1 VGFKIDAYYMRTVD
15 VPTDDDI
22 PTVHLSVETVG
33 IDSDRIDAE
42 MRAVESQEGFKKWL
56 PGPRD
61 VLRQQLQRMRNA
73 LQGELHG
80 VHYHEVLALWKAAN
94 KVRGYDELL
103 NRHKVGQTMVDEDF
117 TARPMTDDERQL
129 LIARACRNYDEAVK
143 QLIDEVAA
151 LRSRTIDVMFDL
163 YGVDVSYRPPGE
175 TVPEAFEK
183 LAHAHKESGCHYC
196 EAVPECRSPWG
207 HWLFA
212 KLDLSSWGL

>member
-1 VGFKIDAYYMRTVD
+1 MGFKIDAYYVSELRGVEGS
-15 VPTDDDI
+15 VPVINTL
-22 PTVHLSVETVG
+22 VNSVG
-33 IDSDRIDAE
+33 IDSDTIDAD
-42 MRAVESQEGFKKWL
+42 MRRVEAQEGFKKWL

-94 KVRGYDELL
+94 KVRSFDDLL
-103 NRHKVGQTMVDEDF
+103 NLHKVGRTMVDADF
-117 TARPMTDDERQL
+117 KARPMTDDEREFL
-129 LIARACRNYDEAVK
+129 VSRARDNYDEAVK
-143 QLIDEVAA
+143 QLVDEVAA

-183 LAHAHKESGCHYC
+183 LGHTHKKGDCHYC
-196 EAVPECRSPWG
+196 ESVPECSSPWG
-207 HWLFA
+207 HWLLA